1 MVLLRFR
8 AFYVALL
15 VSSLL
20 LVGSCTRAIAFTSTA
35 PGAKV
40 VLPVFEDVVGQLP
53 GQTQVPIVLPTYIP
67 TDALVPF
74 SEVEGGPQPYI
85 KVPIGPDGQFE
96 GIYAYITGASPD
108 RYDLS
113 LDATAGCHGAGYCSF
128 GILTAQRVYQ
138 DTPSVASEYA
148 FELEPDFRPVV
159 RSPEEQ
165 GEVQLAQGITGYF
178 VPYVCGANCDTAK
191 VFWEQEGYRYSAGIR
206 MASKATVVR
215 LANSAINNKP

>member
-15 VSSLL
+15 IGSLL
-20 LVGSCTRAIAFTSTA
+20 LVGSCTRAIAFPGIT

-40 VLPVFEDVVGQLP
+40 VLPVFEDVVGQLS
-53 GQTQVPIVLPTYIP
+53 GQTKVPIVLPTYIP

-74 SEVEGGPQPYI
+74 SEAEGGPQPYLN
-85 KVPIGPDGQFE
+85 VPVGPDGQFE
-96 GIYAYITGASPD
+96 GIYVYVTGASSD
-108 RYDLS
+108 HYDLS
-113 LDATAGCHGAGYCSF
+113 LDVTADCNGAGFCSF
-128 GILTAQRVYQ
+128 GILMAQRVYQ
-138 DTPSVASEYA
+138 GTPSVASEYA
-148 FELEPDFRPVV
+148 FELEPDFRPIM

-191 VFWEQEGYRYSAGIR
+191 VFWKQQGYQYSVGIR
-206 MASKATVVR
+206 MASKAAVVQM
-215 LANSAINNKP
+215 ANSAINNEP